1 MHQLNGERQ
10 NTHVVLRINVME
22 RAGNKLILKKKG
34 RLSDVNKVGF

>member
-22 RAGNKLILKKKG
+22 RNKLIIKKKG
-34 RLSDVNKVGF
+34 RLSDANKVGF